1 MNDNGVDPV
10 QRFTME
16 LVVGELS
23 SPQVPS
29 EPAACEWTILYRGG
43 AVTAPSTESPVQ
55 ERRYRLLVRDAA
67 KGEFAIDERNGIVIE
82 ARLLNG
88 ALYSHFVVQGTRI
101 TTREKLEGVGTKDER
116 IEVEMLVTRDELA
129 VVSGGVESV
138 PEVRSWV
145 PRSIQRATLR
155 RSPMKSP
162 DPAR

>member
-1 MNDNGVDPV
+1 M
-10 QRFTME
+10 
-16 LVVGELS
+16 
-23 SPQVPS
+23 
-29 EPAACEWTILYRGG
+29 
-43 AVTAPSTESPVQ
+43 
-55 ERRYRLLVRDAA
+55 RDAA

-88 ALYSHFVVQGTRI
+88 ALYSHFLVQGTRI
-101 TTREKLEGVGTKDER
+101 TTREKLEGAGTKDER

-155 RSPMKSP
+155 RSPMKGP
-162 DPAR
+162 DPSR